1 MSPRTDRKDAKA
13 VLTVIKQLRDETY
26 RVKKGDKDKYSIQR
40 KLQYRGYKLLRDP
53 ELLNSGTEDI
63 PSPWV
68 VPSYIGT

>member
-26 RVKKGDKDKYSIQR
+26 RVKKSDKDKYSIQR

-53 ELLNSGTEDI
+53 ELLKEVDGPDSDLPE
-63 PSPWV
+63 
-68 VPSYIGT
+68 YIDRYLR